1 MDTACKYSR
10 LYRNVIFMV
19 CFCLDTLDFEDTLCL
34 CLYTLYTW
42 TWSWQ
47 TLGDGEGKRGLA
59 CCSPWGRKKSDMTG
73 RLNNNPLYW
82 LIFNSFLD
90 IYQLFYFL
98 MFHLHFSVP
107 FSIDYHFAR
116 QPFLFLFSLLSF
128 MLWCL
133 AFFVKRIFSWPK
145 YWLSFILK
153 LYKLCKPWNSGIEFV
168 VSLGSH
174 LLVIC

>member
-1 MDTACKYSR
+1 
-10 LYRNVIFMV
+10 MV
-19 CFCLDTLDFEDTLCL
+19 CFCLDTLDFEEALCL

-59 CCSPWGRKKSDMTG
+59 CCSPWGCKKLDMTG
-73 RLNNNPLYW
+73 RLNNNNPLYW
-82 LIFNSFLD
+82 LIFNSFPD

-98 MFHLHFSVP
+98 MFHLHSSVLFSV
-107 FSIDYHFAR
+107 DYHFTR
-116 QPFLFLFSLLSF
+116 QPFLFLLFRCYHLCFDVLLF
-128 MLWCL
+128 LL
-133 AFFVKRIFSWPK
+133 KEFFSWPK

-168 VSLGSH
+168 VFRISSACD
-174 LLVIC
+174 LLAPDSVAPNV